1 MKVFSFVS
9 SRLYLHRFFRSPDLF
24 PSSHSLP
31 CVKQQSLM
39 VLWRGD
45 DRLVLR
51 LYEKS
56 PRRFRFPALG
66 EEEEDEGGGEGTANS
81 FCRFF
86 FLWETK
92 VLVHEHGE
100 AQKQEDLPET

>member
-1 MKVFSFVS
+1 MIVF
-9 SRLYLHRFFRSPDLF
+9 L
-24 PSSHSLP
+24 
-31 CVKQQSLM
+31 
-39 VLWRGD
+39 
-45 DRLVLR
+45 LR

-86 FLWETK
+86 FSGKQRFWFTSTGKRRNRRTSQKHDTLLSGLGVNIMCTK
-92 VLVHEHGE
+92 KLIQNFFSFRKAKKPGPPPPSPKV
-100 AQKQEDLPET
+100 